1 MIQRLWMYMLVVGAA
16 SLALTALLYAGQ
28 FSPDTAATRSVDRL
42 FGDAQGPDVP
52 GEYELRKQ
60 QEEVE
65 QHSASCSLR
74 RDTQN
79 DVTFRKRFNFSIP
92 VFQWASSF
100 NQSDWDRLRDITPPY
115 GWYGMPYEAV
125 RSALALLSSVS
136 SSTLF
141 NRSTSPECVSCAVV
155 GNGGILRGSKQG
167 SAIDTHHYVFRLN
180 GAITKGFEE
189 DVGSKTSFYGFTTN
203 SMKNSLRAYRKDG
216 FTQTPQSQEL
226 KYIFIPAELRDY
238 VMLKA
243 AIQRTSV
250 PSGEDK
256 GDRPTEYFGTKPSV
270 EKFRILH
277 PDFIT
282 YVVKRFLKS
291 RQLKSEFRHLYIPS
305 TGALMLFTALHTC
318 DQVSA
323 YGFITRNY
331 DDFSDHY
338 FDSQWRPLQFFA
350 NHDLMME
357 ARVWEIL
364 HLRGVL
370 KLYRRR

>member
-1 MIQRLWMYMLVVGAA
+1 MIRRLWMYVFVVGAA
-16 SLALTALLYAGQ
+16 SLALTALLYSGQ
-28 FSPDTAATRSVDRL
+28 FNPETVATRSVDRL
-42 FGDAQGPDVP
+42 FGDAQGADVP
-52 GEYELRKQ
+52 GEDVLRKQ

-74 RDTQN
+74 RETQN
-79 DVTFRKRFNFSIP
+79 DVTFRRRFNFSVP

-100 NQSDWDRLRDITPPY
+100 NQSEWVRLRDITPPY
-115 GWYGMPYEAV
+115 GWHGIPNEDV
-125 RSALALLSSVS
+125 RSVLVLLSGVS
-136 SSTLF
+136 SSLF
-141 NRSTSPECVSCAVV
+141 DRSSSPVCVTCAVV
-155 GNGGILRGSKQG
+155 GNGGILRGSRQG
-167 SAIDTHHYVFRLN
+167 SAIDAHHYVFRLN
-180 GAITKGFEE
+180 GAITKGYEE

-203 SMKNSLRAYRKDG
+203 SMKNSLSAYNRDG

-226 KYIFIPAELRDY
+226 KYIFIPAEPRDY

-243 AIQRTSV
+243 ALQRTTV
-250 PSGEDK
+250 PSGKDQ
-256 GDRPTEYFGTKPSV
+256 GDRPTKYFGSKPSV

-291 RQLKSEFRHLYIPS
+291 RQLKSELRHLYMPS

-331 DDFSDHY
+331 DNFSDHY
-338 FDSQWRPLQFFA
+338 YDSKRKPLQFFA
-350 NHDLMME
+350 NHDLKME
-357 ARVWEIL
+357 ARMWQIM
-364 HLRGVL
+364 HLRGFIT
-370 KLYRRR
+370 LYQRR

>member
-52 GEYELRKQ
+52 GEDELRKQ

-65 QHSASCSLR
+65 
-74 RDTQN
+74 
-79 DVTFRKRFNFSIP
+79 
-92 VFQWASSF
+92 WASSF

-141 NRSTSPECVSCAVV
+141 DRRTSPECVTCAVV

-167 SAIDTHHYVFRLN
+167 SAIDAHHYVFRLN

-243 AIQRTSV
+243 AIQRSSV

-357 ARVWEIL
+357 ARIWEIL